1 MLKVLLA
8 LLVLLLLS
16 LQGQLW
22 FGDGSLAHKAELD
35 ALLVGKNNENQRLQQ
50 RNDNIAKQVTNLKNG
65 LETIEEKAREDLGMV
80 KRGEVFYLV
89 IENASEGPDDEP

>member
-35 ALLVGKNNENQRLQQ
+35 ALLVEKNNENQRLQQ
-50 RNDNIAKQVTNLKNG
+50 RTAAIGAVTAEL
-65 LETIEEKAREDLGMV
+65 A
-80 KRGEVFYLV
+80 LV
-89 IENASEGPDDEP
+89 SAIQADG